1 MAGSCGSSNRPTV
14 SGTTV
19 PWLWRAGGDG
29 VCFWQRSWPAVSG
42 STVAPS
48 ETASAA
54 PPHEQWTCDPALSPA
69 KKTHTIKLH
78 MHCKYHSVL
87 APPYKHTLTEPH
99 TLERKTTNLQADEKS
114 PE

>member
-1 MAGSCGSSNRPTV
+1 MARSCSSSNGPTV

-42 STVAPS
+42 STAAPS

-69 KKTHTIKLH
+69 KKPTQSDYTCTANITLSSHLRKSIRFLNHTH
-78 MHCKYHSVL
+78 
-87 APPYKHTLTEPH
+87 
-99 TLERKTTNLQADEKS
+99 
-114 PE
+114 